1 MSDSLRPL
9 DGLSLLDQIRPPPG
23 YRTTWAV
30 GTTYSLDLVACVAA
44 VVALDGR
51 ARDTTGFTVPSA
63 LRALGNL
70 RDRVRIFAQQ
80 GCIHPSPRSNP
91 RVLALF
97 DRIVRPV
104 PFNLERQSFHPKV
117 WIVRQDPMPALQDEE
132 PRFVLLVG
140 SRNLTRDSS
149 WDLGVALEGAL
160 AARTNMDG
168 VRAFAEH
175 VCRLGGEAGFGAEH
189 ARALDRVAWGELPR
203 GVKTL
208 RFAWH
213 GGDGR
218 ALSTEDGHPLGLP
231 VGQKLLVL
239 TPFLGAYP
247 IAQLASKWKHVDLDC
262 KLLLAGLDSL
272 LQVSQK
278 DKAGEALASLRPC
291 SVGVSRDEPPEAQD
305 EEPAQPSA
313 REREAELLEPDR
325 GLHAKVIAVW
335 TGKRTATVL
344 FGSANLTNPAWN
356 AANCEAWVIAEGSAD
371 LADSL
376 WAWAARRATPF
387 DPLASPPPPPEDEE
401 AKAFEKAHRAVSARA
416 FSLEEP
422 GSAPASLR
430 SEPPLPLAHLHGLSL
445 SVARLSTPDRA
456 VLWTG
461 QKATEMPACAAAE
474 RTRFLR
480 LELRGKT
487 RAKAWIQAVEVAPPI
502 QPERDVMALRDL
514 LGPEQFLHYLWTC
527 LDERR
532 GDGEEGDEGDE
543 GEGDT
548 GGAGGGGGTAARP
561 LRLEAL
567 LHAISRA
574 RRAGQVEALRDL
586 DRILR
591 DYRGGLTAARAQRL
605 AELFD
610 AWDAIREAMLS

>member
-1 MSDSLRPL
+1 MSDSPRPL

-23 YRTTWAV
+23 YRTTWAI

-51 ARDTTGFTVPSA
+51 ARDTTGFTIPSA

-91 RVLALF
+91 RVLALL

-117 WIVRQDPMPALQDEE
+117 WIVRQDPMPTLQDEG
-132 PRFVLLVG
+132 PRFVLIVG

-149 WDLGVALEGAL
+149 WDLGIALEGVL
-160 AARTNMDG
+160 ATRTNIDG

-175 VCRLGGEAGFGAEH
+175 VCGLGGETGFGAEH
-189 ARALDRVAWGELPR
+189 ARALDRVEWGELPR

-213 GGDGR
+213 GGDR
-218 ALSTEDGHPLGLP
+218 KALSTEDGHPLGLP

-239 TPFLGAYP
+239 TPFLDAYP
-247 IAQLASKWKHVDLDC
+247 VVQLASKWRHVDQDC

-272 LQVSQK
+272 LQVSRNDK
-278 DKAGEALASLRPC
+278 DGKALASLRPC

-305 EEPAQPSA
+305 EEPAQPSPGDS
-313 REREAELLEPDR
+313 EAELLEPDR

-335 TGKRTATVL
+335 TGRKTATVL
-344 FGSANLTNPAWN
+344 FGSANLTKRAWN
-356 AANCEAWVIAEGSAD
+356 AFSCEAWVIAEGGAD

-376 WAWAARRATPF
+376 WAWAARRATRF
-387 DPLASPPPPPEDEE
+387 DPLAAPPPPPDDEE
-401 AKAFEKAHRAVSARA
+401 AQAFEKAHRAVSARA

-422 GSAPASLR
+422 GSAPAFLR

-445 SVARLSTPDRA
+445 AVARLSTPDRS

-461 QKATEMPACAAAE
+461 REATEMPACQEAE

-480 LELRGKT
+480 LELRGKA

-514 LGPEQFLHYLWTC
+514 LGPEQFLNYLWTC

-532 GDGEEGDEGDE
+532 GDGEEEDEDDEG
-543 GEGDT
+543 
-548 GGAGGGGGTAARP
+548 GGSAGGGGGTAARP

-574 RRAGQVEALRDL
+574 RRAGQAEALRDL
-586 DRILR
+586 DRMLR
-591 DYRGGLTAARAQRL
+591 DYRGGLTTAPAQRL

>member
-1 MSDSLRPL
+1 MSDSPRPL

-117 WIVRQDPMPALQDEE
+117 WIIRQDPMPALQDEG

-149 WDLGVALEGAL
+149 WDLGIALEGAL
-160 AARTNMDG
+160 ATRTNMDG

-175 VCRLGGEAGFGAEH
+175 VCGLGGEAGFGAEH
-189 ARALDRVAWGELPR
+189 ARALDRVEWGELPR

-213 GGDGR
+213 GGDR
-218 ALSTEDGHPLGLP
+218 KALSTEDGHPLGLP

-239 TPFLGAYP
+239 TPFLDAHP
-247 IAQLASKWKHVDLDC
+247 IAQLARKWRHVDQDC

-272 LQVSQK
+272 LQVSQ
-278 DKAGEALASLRPC
+278 EARAPLASLRPC
-291 SVGVSRDEPPEAQD
+291 SVGVSRDEPPEEQGQEA
-305 EEPAQPSA
+305 AQPPP
-313 REREAELLEPDR
+313 RESEAELLEPDR
-325 GLHAKVIAVW
+325 WLHAKVIAVG

-344 FGSANLTNPAWN
+344 LGSANLTNRAWN
-356 AANCEAWVIAEGSAD
+356 AANCEAWVIAEGNAD

-376 WAWAARRATPF
+376 WAWAARRANPF
-387 DPLASPPPPPEDEE
+387 ESLAAPTPPPEDEE
-401 AKAFEKAHRAVSARA
+401 AAAFEKAHRAVSARA

-422 GSAPASLR
+422 GSAPAALR
-430 SEPPLPLAHLHGLSL
+430 AEPRLPLAHLHGLSL
-445 SVARLSTPDRA
+445 SVARLSRPDRA

-461 QKATEMPACAAAE
+461 RETTEMPACEVAE

-480 LELRGKT
+480 ITLRGKT
-487 RAKAWIQAVEVAPPI
+487 RAKAWIQAVELAPPI
-502 QPERDVMALRDL
+502 EPERDVMALRDL

-532 GDGEEGDEGDE
+532 GDGDEGDE
-543 GEGDT
+543 GGEREGDD
-548 GGAGGGGGTAARP
+548 GGAGGGGDTAARP

-574 RRAGQVEALRDL
+574 RRAGQAEALRDL

-591 DYRGGLTAARAQRL
+591 DYRGGLTAAPAQRL